1 MPAFALRGPERRGAV
16 GSGAATALALLVFA
30 CGGEPRGACRPEPAP
45 GELGTVCG
53 FENPED
59 VEPLPAA
66 DLLLVSEMRVPG
78 RSGGGA
84 IAALHAFADD
94 GAPPLEPRRLWPPPG
109 DEPAPVGSGAGDPA
123 CTAPPS
129 VEAWSPHGIASA
141 APAAGGA
148 TRVAAV
154 GHGAREAIELF
165 ELRGRGAG
173 ASLVWRG
180 CIPMPADV
188 VANDVA
194 FAGPRDW
201 ALLATN
207 YAPSLQGWRGAWF
220 MVSGGL
226 GRDTG
231 GILSWSRER
240 GWRAL
245 PGTTAPLPNGVAL
258 SPKARY
264 VYWAETGSGRIVR
277 IPGPA
282 RGDAPAA
289 PAATV
294 ASADVGGHPDN
305 LSWSPRGILL
315 TATHTE
321 SLGFVL
327 CALGRTPCRTGWSI
341 FEIDPGTMR
350 SEKLLHHDGS
360 ALGAVASV
368 AELHGRLYLGAVFDD
383 RIGVW
388 RPAAGAATNAE

>member
-1 MPAFALRGPERRGAV
+1 MVPALALRGPESRGAA
-16 GSGAATALALLVFA
+16 GAAAVAALALLVFA
-30 CGGEPRGACRPEPAP
+30 CGGEPRGACRPAP
-45 GELGTVCG
+45 ELGELGTVCG

-84 IAALHAFADD
+84 IAALPASAGD
-94 GAPPLEPRRLWPPPG
+94 GGSPLEPRRLWPPPAG
-109 DEPAPVGSGAGDPA
+109 EPMPVGSGAGDPT

-141 APAAGGA
+141 AADGA

-173 ASLVWRG
+173 ASLVWQG

-194 FAGPRDW
+194 FARPGGW
-201 ALLATN
+201 ALLATD

-220 MVSGGL
+220 MISGGL

-231 GILSWSRER
+231 RVLSWSRER

-258 SPKARY
+258 SPEGRY

-282 RGDAPAA
+282 SGEAFAA
-289 PAATV
+289 AA
-294 ASADVGGHPDN
+294 ASADIGGHPDN
-305 LSWSPRGILL
+305 LSWSPRGTLL

-321 SLGFVL
+321 GFGFVL
-327 CALGRTPCRTGWSI
+327 CALGRAPCRTGWSI
-341 FEIDPGTMR
+341 FEIDPETMR
-350 SEKLLHHDGS
+350 AKELLHHDGS

-388 RPAAGAATNAE
+388 RPPAGAATNAE